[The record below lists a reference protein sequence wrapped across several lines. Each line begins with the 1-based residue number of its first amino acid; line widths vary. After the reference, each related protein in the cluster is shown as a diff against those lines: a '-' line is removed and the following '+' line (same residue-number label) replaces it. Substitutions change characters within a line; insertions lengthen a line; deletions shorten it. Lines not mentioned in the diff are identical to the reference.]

1 MKDSAGLSELQAQ
14 IRALRQ
20 QLATLEQQQEL
31 MLYTLSHDLR
41 TPVMTVLGFTDMLL
55 ADVKEATTRPS
66 TKQYLEH
73 IRNAARRQIT
83 LVEGLLKLSQL
94 RQRELQTALIDLSA
108 AAKTCLQ
115 DLLPTSA
122 DSRYVMQ
129 INATPLVRCDAQLL
143 SLVIGEL
150 LSNAIKF
157 TRAIANPTI
166 TFGSEQRQKQLVFFV
181 RDNGIGFDAKY
192 SHRLFETFRRLHPQ
206 QEYEG
211 AGIGLV
217 TAATIIQRHGGQIW
231 AESQPGLGATFYFTL
246 KAA

>member
-1 MKDSAGLSELQAQ
+1 MKDPAGLSELQAQ
-14 IRALRQ
+14 IMALQQ

-55 ADVKEATTRPS
+55 ADVKEVTTQHP

-94 RQRELQTALIDLSA
+94 RQRELQTALTDLSA
-108 AAKTCLQ
+108 VAKTCLQ
-115 DLLPTSA
+115 DLMPASA
-122 DSRYVMQ
+122 DSRYLIQ

-143 SLVIGEL
+143 SLVLSEL

-157 TRAIANPTI
+157 TRVIADPTI
-166 TFGSEQRQKQLVFFV
+166 TFGSELQQKQLVFFV
-181 RDNGIGFDAKY
+181 RDNGVGFDAQH
-192 SHRLFETFRRLHPQ
+192 SSRLFETFRRLHPQ

-217 TAATIIQRHGGQIW
+217 TVATIIQRHGGRIW
-231 AESQPGLGATFYFTL
+231 AESQPGQGATFYFTV